1 MPKLRVGLI
10 GLGRIADLHIL
21 GYRDN
26 ARAEVA
32 AVCDADAATAE
43 RRAREWGVG
52 RWFADYQQ
60 LLADPAIDAVE
71 ILTPHHLHAEMTV
84 AALEAGKHVSVQKPM
99 ALTLAEADAMLDA
112 AARTGRRLRVFE
124 NFRFY
129 PPYVQAKELLDAGE
143 IGEPLSIRVKVVNGR
158 ADRGW
163 QVPISAWAWR
173 IREETC
179 GGGPCV
185 FDHGYHIFSVAMFF
199 MGPVSRVFAWIDRTE
214 LFPGVAVDTP
224 SLVIWRHTAKERM
237 GYWETVTAG
246 ALEIRSRYYP
256 NDEWLEITGTHGI
269 IWVNRCSGM
278 MLEAPPLVLYRDGRT
293 IDYHTLESDW
303 AAGFT
308 ACTGEF
314 VDALTEGR
322 QPEVNPAEG
331 REILRF
337 ALAAHVSAR
346 EGREVRLDESG

>member
-1 MPKLRVGLI
+1 MAPLRVGLI

-26 ARAEVA
+26 PRAHVA
-32 AVCDADAATAE
+32 ALCDADAATAE
-43 RRAREWGVG
+43 RRAREWSINS
-52 RWFADYQQ
+52 WCTDYRQ
-60 LLADPAIDAVE
+60 LLADPRIDAVE
-71 ILTPHHLHAEMTV
+71 VLTPHHLHAQMTI

-99 ALTLAEADAMLDA
+99 ARTLAEADAMIA
-112 AARTGRRLRVFE
+112 AADRTGYRLRVFE

-129 PPYVQAKELLDAGE
+129 PPYVKAKELLEAGE
-143 IGEPLSIRVKVVNGR
+143 IGEPLSIRVKVISGR

-163 QVPISAWAWR
+163 QVPGSAWAWR
-173 IREETC
+173 IQEETC

-185 FDHGYHIFSVAMFF
+185 FDHGYHIFSLAMYFL
-199 MGPVSRVFAWIDRTE
+199 GPVSRVFAWIDRTE
-214 LFPGVAVDTP
+214 LFPGVPIDTP
-224 SLVIWRHTAKERM
+224 SLIIWRHKAKERM

-246 ALEIRSRYYP
+246 ALEIRSRYYA

-278 MLEAPPLVLYRDGRT
+278 MLEGPSLVVYRDGCT
-293 IDYHTLESDW
+293 TDYHTLESDW
-303 AAGFT
+303 AAGFI
-308 ACTGEF
+308 ACTAEF
-314 VDALTEGR
+314 IAALAEGR

-337 ALAAHVSAR
+337 SLAAHVSAR
-346 EGREVRLDESG
+346 EGREVRLEELG